1 MTPSLTQTTPAT
13 TNTST
18 LDASAAAPPPEAVTV
33 ESDFVVIL
41 AALLCA
47 LICVVGLI
55 AVARCAWLRRGSGS
69 AATRSPARALANKGL
84 KKKVLQ
90 SLPKFT
96 YDSSESDNAKNPK
109 LGAAAECAICLGEF
123 ADGDELRVLPQCGHA
138 FHVSCI
144 DTWLGSHS
152 SCPSCRQ
159 ILAVSRCQKCG
170 QFPPAQTPPQAE
182 SRARQDF
189 TAITINSNAANTP
202 SFLP

>member
-189 TAITINSNAANTP
+189 TAITINSNADNTP
-202 SFLP
+202 TFLP